1 MLASGA
7 ASAPARWPECGYAGI
22 WRRRHAS
29 TLASMLAPQLYFM
42 SVGPLKPMFDA
53 EPTPELLAAIRFAGG
68 LLMFMA
74 PVLFV
79 VRWNVLNG
87 KAGAL
92 GMIIAAANTA
102 MVALSMDG
110 FAFVLRGWYL
120 FVVMFLLAARHL
132 AFNANPML
140 TSADLLEKERKRAE
154 KADATPRSTPSAPS
168 RLPWRKVASTTRR
181 SASAPSATSA
191 LSSMAYEPPC
201 PCGGTM

>member
-1 MLASGA
+1 MSQIDMPHGDFSDK
-7 ASAPARWPECGYAGI
+7 SAMFTATTG
-22 WRRRHAS
+22 
-29 TLASMLAPQLYFM
+29 LASMLAPQLYFM

-140 TSADLLEKERKRAE
+140 TSADLLEKERKRAA
-154 KADATPRSTPSAPS
+154 KAS
-168 RLPWRKVASTTRR
+168 
-181 SASAPSATSA
+181 
-191 LSSMAYEPPC
+191 
-201 PCGGTM
+201 

>member
-1 MLASGA
+1 MKLTDIARLANVSVTT
-7 ASAPARWPECGYAGI
+7 ASY
-22 WRRRHAS
+22 
-29 TLASMLAPQLYFM
+29 
-42 SVGPLKPMFDA
+42 
-53 EPTPELLAAIRFAGG
+53 
-68 LLMFMA
+68 
-74 PVLFV
+74 
-79 VRWNVLNG
+79 VLNG

-154 KADATPRSTPSAPS
+154 KAAA
-168 RLPWRKVASTTRR
+168 KAS
-181 SASAPSATSA
+181 
-191 LSSMAYEPPC
+191 
-201 PCGGTM
+201 